1 VTSEPDIKIS
11 LLTAGKDR
19 PYALGLGSALAEAEV
34 ELDFIGSDEVSSPEL
49 QKNPRVH
56 FLNLRGEQSSNAPF
70 SRKLARILV
79 YYFRLLAYAVR
90 ARPRLFHILWNN
102 KIEYFDRTALIL
114 YYKLLGKKIAFTAHN
129 VNVGKRD
136 DHDTFLNRLT
146 LKIQYRLC
154 DHIFVHTR
162 KMAEELISDFSV
174 SGNKISV
181 IPLGL
186 SNSIPN
192 TSLTTEAARAQ
203 LGFQAGDKVLL
214 FFGQIAAY
222 KGLEYLLEAFFQLA
236 RADQTYRLI
245 IVGRP
250 KGKKEY
256 WEALQQKVAGS
267 GLRERITQVID
278 FIPEPA
284 IELYYKAA
292 DVSVLPYNHIFQSG
306 VLFVGYS
313 FGLPV
318 IASDVGSFRE
328 EIVEDKTGYIFPP
341 RDTAALM
348 RAIERYFHSD
358 LYARLPVH
366 RAEIQAFVRE
376 RCSWSKVTAITK
388 AVYVRLLQTT

>member
-1 VTSEPDIKIS
+1 VSSEPAIEIS

-19 PYALGLGSALAEAEV
+19 PYALGLGGALTEAGV
-34 ELDFIGSDEVSSPEL
+34 TLDFIGSDEVSSPEL
-49 QKNPRVH
+49 QTNPRVH
-56 FLNLRGEQSSNAPF
+56 FFNLRGEQSSNAPF
-70 SRKLARILV
+70 SRKLVRILV
-79 YYFRLLAYAVR
+79 YYFRLLTYAAR

-102 KIEYFDRTALIL
+102 KVEYFDRTALIL

-162 KMAEELISDFSV
+162 KMADELVSDFSV
-174 SGNKISV
+174 PETKISV

-192 TSLTTEAARAQ
+192 TGLTTEAARER
-203 LGFQAGDKVLL
+203 LGFSPGDKVML

-222 KGLEYLLEAFFQLA
+222 KGLEYLLDAFFELA
-236 RADQTYRLI
+236 RADQTYHLV

-256 WEALQQKVAGS
+256 WEALQQKIAAS
-267 GLRERITQVID
+267 ELRGRITQVID
-278 FIPEPA
+278 FVPESA

-292 DVSVLPYNHIFQSG
+292 DVSVLPYTHIFQSG

-328 EIVEDKTGYIFPP
+328 EIIEDKTGYIFPP
-341 RDTAALM
+341 RDTAALV
-348 RAIERYFHSD
+348 RAIERYFRSD
-358 LYARLPVH
+358 LYARLAVH
-366 RAEIQAFVRE
+366 RPEIQAFVQD
-376 RCSWSKVTAITK
+376 RCSWTKVTAITA
-388 AVYVRLLQTT
+388 AVYARLLSVA